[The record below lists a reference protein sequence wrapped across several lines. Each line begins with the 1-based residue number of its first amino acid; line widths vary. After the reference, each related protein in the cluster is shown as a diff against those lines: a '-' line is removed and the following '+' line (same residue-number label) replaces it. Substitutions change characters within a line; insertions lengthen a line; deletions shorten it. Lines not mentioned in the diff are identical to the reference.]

1 MQEVKISASVGENAK
16 NNKQDVLE
24 IQKALN
30 KIIEH
35 NVLVP
40 LAPLKVDGIA
50 GSNTK
55 TAIRQ
60 FQRVS
65 VGAASPDGRVDVG
78 GRTIKKMKEVLA
90 VCDKLK
96 NKSSAKSIRWS
107 IGDGLDHLLTETYR
121 TFNKVQHNVLA
132 GVTLHNAQALNV
144 APITN
149 KHLGTLSKA
158 DFVREVFASAKI
170 EEAKSKIPAAVTTAQ
185 AVQETGFGKSVPTD
199 QYTKQYSYNLFG
211 VKGVGPAGSVS
222 VYTHEVLKNGVR
234 IGIVDKFEAYY
245 SFEGSIA
252 GRTAFLTRNKRYR
265 ELFESTDPIVW
276 AEGLLKKG
284 YATDPNY
291 AKALIKIMKTW
302 KLI

>member
-16 NNKQDVLE
+16 NNKQDVFT

-30 KIIEH
+30 QIIEH

-65 VGAASPDGRVDVG
+65 VGAASPDGRIDVG
-78 GRTIKKMKEVLA
+78 GRTIKKMNEVLA

-96 NKSSAKSIRWS
+96 NKTGSKSDRWS
-107 IGDGLDHLLTETYR
+107 IVDGIDQLLTETFR
-121 TFNKVQHNVLA
+121 AFNKVQQNVLA
-132 GVTLHNAQALNV
+132 GATLHKAQALNV
-144 APITN
+144 APVTN
-149 KHLGTLSKA
+149 KNLGTLSKA
-158 DFVREVFASAKI
+158 DFVSQVFASAKI
-170 EEAKSKIPAAVTTAQ
+170 EETKSKIPAAVTTAQ
-185 AVQETGFGKSVPTD
+185 AILETGFGKSVPTD
-199 QYTKQYSYNLFG
+199 LYTKQYSYNLFG

-222 VYTHEVLKNGVR
+222 VYTHEVINGVR
-234 IGIVDKFEAYY
+234 IKIIDKFEAYH

-252 GRTAFLTRNKRYR
+252 GRTAFLKRNKRYK
-265 ELFESTDPIVW
+265 ELFESTDPVVW
-276 AEGLLKKG
+276 AEGLQKKG

-291 AKALIKIMKTW
+291 AKTLISIMKSW

>member
-16 NNKQDVLE
+16 NNKQDVIE

-30 KIIEH
+30 TIIVH

-78 GRTIKKMKEVLA
+78 GRTIKKMNEVLA

-96 NKSSAKSIRWS
+96 DKPGSKSTRWK
-107 IGDGLDHLLTETYR
+107 IGLDLDHLRTETYR
-121 TFNKVQHNVLA
+121 AFNMVKQNVLA
-132 GVTLHNAQALNV
+132 GETIHKAQALNV
-144 APITN
+144 VPITN
-149 KHLGTLSKA
+149 KNLGILSKEE
-158 DFVREVFASAKI
+158 FTKEVFASAKI
-170 EEAKSKIPAAVTTAQ
+170 EETKSKIPAAVTTAQ
-185 AVQETGFGKSVPTD
+185 AILESAFGQKVPTD
-199 QYTKQYSYNLFG
+199 LYTKQYSYNLFG

-222 VYTHEVLKNGVR
+222 VVTHEVKAGVR
-234 IGIVDKFEAYY
+234 IGIVDKFEAYF

-252 GRTAFLTRNKRYR
+252 GRTAFLKRNRRYK
-265 ELFESTDPIVW
+265 ELFELTDPVEW
-276 AEGLLKKG
+276 AEGLQKKG

-291 AKALIKIMKTW
+291 AKALIEIMKCR